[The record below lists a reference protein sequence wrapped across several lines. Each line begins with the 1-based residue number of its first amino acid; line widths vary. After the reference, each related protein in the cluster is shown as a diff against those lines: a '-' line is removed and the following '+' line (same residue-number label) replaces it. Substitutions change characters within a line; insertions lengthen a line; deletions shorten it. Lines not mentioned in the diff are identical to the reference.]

1 MIRVAVCSAAWSVSV
16 FSRLSFILH
25 EVLSCLATVHYFF
38 QHLARFFSSS
48 RRASASVSLFISA
61 ESCFYQ
67 LAPDHCSTAGLDT

>member
-38 QHLARFFSSS
+38 QHLACFFSLPDELQLLYRYLFQQSP
-48 RRASASVSLFISA
+48 ASISWLLIIA
-61 ESCFYQ
+61 LQ
-67 LAPDHCSTAGLDT
+67 QV